1 MKTQSLMR
9 ADRRWILYSAG
20 AMLAALI
27 LGAGAAWALREPYL
41 LDVPA
46 EVVPRQASAEAQ
58 YNYARKLPSEAAW
71 QSVEK
76 YFPSDK
82 KFVPLAKRELA
93 MTYLLEQDDAE
104 SRAKAMKLFEWFAN
118 RPDVERNDQVF
129 GIAGEAIVDSLDH
142 KPTESVKKL
151 QELEKVAGRLDS
163 EQVQRMLGQRMS
175 ASLAGVIRRNQQAIG
190 KETADKWEKL
200 LESLSEDAN

>member
-1 MKTQSLMR
+1 MGCNPGPDVNRQCYGELELTIDDLPQARAIAATRLGRQFGQPVIAKIRSIDFKYGGR
-9 ADRRWILYSAG
+9 AD
-20 AMLAALI
+20 
-27 LGAGAAWALREPYL
+27 
-41 LDVPA
+41 
-46 EVVPRQASAEAQ
+46 
-58 YNYARKLPSEAAW
+58 
-71 QSVEK
+71 
-76 YFPSDK
+76 
-82 KFVPLAKRELA
+82 VPLAKRELA

-104 SRAKAMKLFEWFAN
+104 SRANAMKLFEWFAN

-129 GIAGEAIVDSLDH
+129 GIAGEAIVNSLDH

-151 QELEKVAGRLDS
+151 QELEKVAGRLES

-175 ASLAGVIRRNQQAIG
+175 ASLDGVIRRNQQAIG